1 MIAALA
7 AMPLSV
13 AQAQTCTVTVTL
25 VTGQKE
31 TFTVNVAPGT
41 PLSSIPLPVVGTIA
55 SETES
60 CQTTTTTTPVSTT
73 TTKSGSGTTTSGSS
87 SPTKKKSG
95 GGSGSGSNS
104 QPKGSGSGSKRSS
117 GSHRSSGG
125 AAAGPSKS
133 TSSKSK
139 KKASKPSAAQPKP
152 TGPGGV
158 PTADNPTFSFALP
171 GAAPLGVPNFFIDS
185 FQIPPFLLPIYQ
197 AAGIEYNVPWQALAA
212 INWIETDYG
221 RNLSVS
227 SAGAVGWM
235 QFLPSTWKEWGVDAT
250 GSGYAD
256 PYNPTDAIFTAA
268 RYLQAAGASKNLAK
282 SIFAYNHAT
291 WYVQS
296 VLLRAQLIGGMPSG
310 LVGALT
316 SLVEG
321 HFPVAAKAKYADDSV
336 LRLAQKR
343 VKSGNAA
350 EVVNSDPTATGTAI
364 YAAQGSPVIAA
375 NNGKIV
381 RIGQN
386 AKLGKFVVLQDET
399 GNTFTYAHLGSIPAY
414 YPVPKPEKITAA
426 DIARELSIAPAHTA
440 NGSRVGGLRALS
452 APTSAAT
459 AGKQTSS
466 PASTASLH
474 HAGVKHTSQ
483 VRSHR
488 SGAKGAPISFALA
501 KPSKSQA
508 NRSQAPRASSSKKSS
523 SPAAAPMV
531 KERLFANPSRPASF
545 AAGGKQQLANSFQ
558 ISSFRSYF
566 ADVLHLGKNQ
576 YTLARLHKGS
586 IVVAGTIL
594 GRIGAGTRS
603 SASHMYFM
611 IQPAGRN
618 APYIDPKP
626 ILDGWKLLEATAVY
640 RAAGVD
646 PYFGSG
652 AKTATIG
659 EILLESKTQLEARVL
674 NDPHVKI
681 YTCGRR
687 DIQAGLIDRRIL
699 GAMEFLS
706 ASGLDP
712 TISGLACDAGS
723 NGIDPAGKHGSSMD
737 ISAIN
742 GIPVQRNQGPGS
754 IADLAIR
761 RLLTLQGA
769 MAPDQIISLHSYKGN
784 PTTLG
789 LPDHANRI
797 QVAYTPA
804 FGANKRLSGQVK
816 SILKPKQWVQL
827 IQHLNQIPEP
837 AVPTGRSKYAIK
849 ASSGG

>member
-1 MIAALA
+1 
-7 AMPLSV
+7 
-13 AQAQTCTVTVTL
+13 
-25 VTGQKE
+25 
-31 TFTVNVAPGT
+31 
-41 PLSSIPLPVVGTIA
+41 
-55 SETES
+55 
-60 CQTTTTTTPVSTT
+60 
-73 TTKSGSGTTTSGSS
+73 
-87 SPTKKKSG
+87 
-95 GGSGSGSNS
+95 
-104 QPKGSGSGSKRSS
+104 
-117 GSHRSSGG
+117 
-125 AAAGPSKS
+125 
-133 TSSKSK
+133 
-139 KKASKPSAAQPKP
+139 
-152 TGPGGV
+152 
-158 PTADNPTFSFALP
+158 
-171 GAAPLGVPNFFIDS
+171 VPNFFIDS

-235 QFLPSTWKEWGVDAT
+235 QFLPSTWKQWGVDAT

-268 RYLQAAGASKNLAK
+268 RYLQAAGASKNLGKA
-282 SIFAYNHAT
+282 IYAYNHAT

-336 LRLAQKR
+336 LRLAHAR
-343 VKSGNAA
+343 IRSGNAA

-364 YAAQGSPVIAA
+364 YAKQGSPAIAV
-375 NNGKIV
+375 NDGKIV
-381 RIGQN
+381 RIGHS

-399 GNTFTYAHLGSIPAY
+399 GNTFTYAHLGSVPAY

-426 DIARELSIAPAHTA
+426 DIARELSIAPTRSA
-440 NGSRVGGLRALS
+440 NGSRVGGLRALP
-452 APTSAAT
+452 APTSPAT
-459 AGKQTSS
+459 AGKQTSHQ
-466 PASTASLH
+466 ASATSLH

-483 VRSHR
+483 IRTHKS
-488 SGAKGAPISFALA
+488 SAKGAPISFALA
-501 KPSKSQA
+501 KPSKNPAAQGS
-508 NRSQAPRASSSKKSS
+508 SHKKASSTS
-523 SPAAAPMV
+523 AGPMV

-545 AAGGKQQLANSFQ
+545 AAGGKQQIANSFQ
-558 ISSFRSYF
+558 ISSFRNYF

-576 YTLARLHKGS
+576 YTLAPLHKGS

-594 GRIGAGTRS
+594 GRIAAGTRS
-603 SASHMYFM
+603 SAAHMYFM
-611 IQPAGRN
+611 IQPAGRK

-646 PYFGSG
+646 PFFGSG

-687 DIQAGLIDRRIL
+687 DIQAGLVDRRIL

-706 ASGLDP
+706 ASGLNP
-712 TISGLACDAGS
+712 TISGLACEAGS
-723 NGIDPAGKHGSSMD
+723 HGIDPAGKNGTSMD

-742 GIPVQRNQGPGS
+742 GIPVHGNQGNGS
-754 IADLAIR
+754 ITDLAVR

-769 MAPDQIISLHSYKGN
+769 MAPNQIISLHSYKGD

-797 QVAYTPA
+797 QVSYTPA
-804 FGANKRLSGQVK
+804 FGANKKLSGQVR
-816 SILKPKQWVQL
+816 SILKPKQWAQL
-827 IQHLNQIPEP
+827 IQHISQIPEP
-837 AVPTGRSKYAIK
+837 AVPTGRSRYAIK